1 MNKLFVHFQVF
12 QFPFKCIYFH
22 EYFQPRVHEMSSF
35 RTFKISFG
43 LFLISWIF
51 LWSNR
56 SASSTAVLPRE
67 TWFVQRTEQI
77 YLLCMDFT
85 QGLRICQEEGQWN
98 PPLHQSFAK
107 SVPKDTWFCA
117 GQNFNFTWTEPADH
131 FEILIDETTFFVFT
145 SSSGTIPRLM
155 TSKQHTDFKHFKF
168 IAYITPS

>member
-67 TWFVQRTEQI
+67 TWFVQI

-98 PPLHQSFAK
+98 PHYTNPSQNLSHRTLDSALDKTLISHEQNQLTTLKYWLMKRLSLSLRALLEPYPDWWHQNNTQILNISSLLH
-107 SVPKDTWFCA
+107 T
-117 GQNFNFTWTEPADH
+117 
-131 FEILIDETTFFVFT
+131 
-145 SSSGTIPRLM
+145 
-155 TSKQHTDFKHFKF
+155 
-168 IAYITPS
+168 